1 MDHPNVTHVT
11 YRVVLICIE
20 NHVLLICLLAHSSH
34 ILQPLD
40 VGVYSHVKRVWRILL
55 QQFYAE
61 RKFRKLSKECFS
73 QLQAKLFSSGEVF
86 TRTRIVTGFQN
97 TDLLPIDINKIDQPK
112 LHIANMFE
120 TPSPQP
126 EPSSS

>member
-20 NHVLLICLLAHSSH
+20 NHILLIYLLAHSSH

-61 RKFRKLSKECFS
+61 RKLSKECFS
-73 QLQAKLFSSGEVF
+73 QLQAKLFSSGKVF
-86 TRTRIVTGFQN
+86 TRTQIVTGFQN
-97 TDLLPIDINKIDQPK
+97 TDLLPIDK